1 MNTEIELSKIK
12 KEILNSFEISFLDE
26 QTYIIAVAKHKENAK
41 NTINRISCS
50 KGLPIGGFT
59 YDAQNDS
66 YYVECTDYL
75 HLGYIPIAFSV
86 KLNNWKM
93 RVPISESV
101 LKKYFTTFQ
110 KKELRN
116 FKNHFKSDF
125 YEIQYIQMVNPN

>member
-1 MNTEIELSKIK
+1 MKTEIELSKIK
-12 KEILNSFEISFLDE
+12 KEILNSFEVLSLDE
-26 QTYIIAVAKHKENAK
+26 QTYIVVVAKHLDAIK
-41 NTINRISCS
+41 NIINRISCS

-66 YYVECTDYL
+66 YYVECADYL

-93 RVPISESV
+93 RVPISENI
-101 LKKYFTTFQ
+101 LKKYLTTLQ
-110 KKELRN
+110 KKELKN
-116 FKNHFKSDF
+116 FKSHFPSES